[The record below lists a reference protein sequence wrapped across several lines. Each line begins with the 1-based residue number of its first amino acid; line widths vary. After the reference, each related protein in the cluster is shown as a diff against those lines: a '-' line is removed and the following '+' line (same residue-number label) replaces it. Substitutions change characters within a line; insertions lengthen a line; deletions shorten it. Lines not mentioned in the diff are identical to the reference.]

1 MVRRCLFVLLFALVA
16 TTAAA
21 QQVPSAADDPV
32 ATARFKFGVI
42 GLNPRVGV
50 QNVGF
55 DTNVFNTTE
64 NEQRDFT
71 FTMAPGT
78 QLFMRTGKGLLTLD
92 GAAEFVYFNEFTTER
107 AVNSNVTGQYE
118 LRFNRVRPY
127 VSVRSVN
134 TRQRP
139 GYEIDARARHY
150 ETDIHTGADFRVASK
165 STIRIDYRHLDYNFA
180 GDAVFS
186 GRPLNQDLNRNLSAL
201 DIGWRQR
208 LTSLTTWVTRIT
220 TESERFE
227 FENVRNS
234 DSFRVNSG
242 FELGRF
248 ALIRGSAFAGYRK
261 LRAADGGVLPEF
273 SGLTADVNVAY
284 SAPTQTR
291 LSGVIE
297 RDIQY
302 SYERRTPYY
311 VQTGWTA
318 ILTQR
323 VVGRWDVQLQGGRDR
338 LSYQAVNVSDQHRDF
353 VGRFGGG
360 IGYAIGDQVRAG
372 FDVQSFYRSSD
383 VPGKEYGSIRAG
395 LSVTYGY

>member
-32 ATARFKFGVI
+32 ATARLKFGVI